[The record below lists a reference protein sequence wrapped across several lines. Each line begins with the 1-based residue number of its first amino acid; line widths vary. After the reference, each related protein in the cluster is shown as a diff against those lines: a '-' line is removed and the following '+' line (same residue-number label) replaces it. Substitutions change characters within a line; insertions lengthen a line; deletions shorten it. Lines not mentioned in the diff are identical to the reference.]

1 MSRNIWTR
9 NFSFSFGT
17 RISMASSY
25 KIGQDKIRSRNWY
38 WYIINGRKGIRGE
51 ICHAISRY
59 TRANNKYRKGYDIN
73 TESSYLKYWDTNNL
87 YGSAMSKN
95 LSVNGF
101 RWVEEISQFKEDF
114 IKAIMKIVMKDIFR
128 NWCTYR
134 EELNDLHDDLPFF
147 PERNKIKKLKK
158 LWATCMMCYTRV
170 FEKNM
175 ENLRNHRDIK
185 LETLSFTNRNE
196 KYRYNHE

>member
-17 RISMASSY
+17 RISMASNY
-25 KIGQDKIRSRNWY
+25 KIGQDKTRSRNWY

-51 ICHAISRY
+51 ICYAISRN

-73 TESSYLKYWDTNNL
+73 TESSYLKYWDINNL
-87 YGSAMSKN
+87 YGSSMSKN

-101 RWVEEISQFKEDF
+101 TWIEEISQFKEDL
-114 IKAIMKIVMKDIFR
+114 IKAIMKIVMKDIFW
-128 NWCTYR
+128 NWCTYP
-134 EELNDLHDDLPFF
+134 EQLNDLHDDLPFF

-158 LWATCMMCYTRV
+158 L
-170 FEKNM
+170 
-175 ENLRNHRDIK
+175 
-185 LETLSFTNRNE
+185 
-196 KYRYNHE
+196 